1 MSEGASGCLPPG
13 MTPDECDA
21 VLVAAL
27 GLTPAEAKI
36 ARVCIEVPDV
46 VTVAGAVGISP
57 HTVHSHL
64 SRIYLKAK
72 VKSRLQLAVL
82 VTAALWR
89 VALRR

>member
-1 MSEGASGCLPPG
+1 MSEAPPGSLPPG
-13 MTPDECDA
+13 LSPEECDA
-21 VLVAAL
+21 AIATAF
-27 GLTPAEAKI
+27 GLTPTEAKV

-46 VTVAGAVGISP
+46 ATVASTVGISQ

-72 VKSRLQLAVL
+72 VNSRLQLAVL

-89 VALRR
+89 VASKR